1 MPAGRQVKACVIL
14 PLPCLRQQTAVALA
28 ARILGPGLWALGAGC
43 WVVNA
48 GLCDSGILGGA
59 DSHPSDKILSCC
71 LWQGVGCHLPPASPF
86 CKGCQHDD
94 NLSTFRL
101 LVCSCIC
108 SCRGCTQTCVA
119 DMSSYTYTYG
129 GDNGAY
135 APHLCIS
142 HTFSTYLAYYVVIE

>member
-1 MPAGRQVKACVIL
+1 MCDSAP
-14 PLPCLRQQTAVALA
+14 PLPSTTDSSCTCSQDS
-28 ARILGPGLWALGAGC
+28 GSWALGFGC
-43 WVVNA
+43 WVLNA